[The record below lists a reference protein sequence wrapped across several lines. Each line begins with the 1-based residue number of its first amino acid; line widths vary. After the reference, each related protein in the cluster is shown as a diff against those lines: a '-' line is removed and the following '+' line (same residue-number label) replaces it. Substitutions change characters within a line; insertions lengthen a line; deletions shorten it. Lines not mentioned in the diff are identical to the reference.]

1 MSTKLRK
8 TKKQKRISALVCVL
22 FAAAT
27 LIGTVACFVRA
38 PEVPRNE
45 DPSDTIHNSDSE
57 TSDSPQQ
64 EDGLSR
70 KDDFFTILVSGVDDG
85 NGNSDT
91 NILVAFDAGTGQ
103 VNCVSVPRDTLI
115 DVDWGVKKINA
126 CYGRGGIELM
136 AEKLEEMLGIP
147 VDFTVTVDL
156 QAFVQLVNT
165 IGGVEFD
172 VPVNMDYDDPYQNLH
187 IHFTK
192 GYQYLTGEDA
202 LKVVRFRHNNDG
214 SGYGTEDL
222 GRIGTQQAFLKA
234 VAKKM
239 LQPKNIDKVSSYV
252 QIFSDYVDTDLS
264 VGNLAWFGTE
274 MFSIGLENINFM
286 TLPGDGQGWYKG
298 GSYYILYP
306 DEVLTMVNTYL
317 NPYSTD
323 LTLNDMHVFA
333 P

>member
-45 DPSDTIHNSDSE
+45 DPSDTIHNSNTEDS
-57 TSDSPQQ
+57 DPPQQ

-70 KDDFFTILVSGVDDG
+70 KAAFFTILVSGVDDG

-136 AEKLEEMLGIP
+136 AEKLE
-147 VDFTVTVDL
+147 
-156 QAFVQLVNT
+156 
-165 IGGVEFD
+165 
-172 VPVNMDYDDPYQNLH
+172 
-187 IHFTK
+187 
-192 GYQYLTGEDA
+192 
-202 LKVVRFRHNNDG
+202 
-214 SGYGTEDL
+214 
-222 GRIGTQQAFLKA
+222 
-234 VAKKM
+234 
-239 LQPKNIDKVSSYV
+239 
-252 QIFSDYVDTDLS
+252 
-264 VGNLAWFGTE
+264 
-274 MFSIGLENINFM
+274 
-286 TLPGDGQGWYKG
+286 
-298 GSYYILYP
+298 
-306 DEVLTMVNTYL
+306 
-317 NPYSTD
+317 
-323 LTLNDMHVFA
+323 
-333 P
+333 

>member
-8 TKKQKRISALVCVL
+8 TKKQKRISRLVTVL
-22 FAAAT
+22 FSAAT
-27 LIGTVACFVRA
+27 LIGIVACFVRA
-38 PEVPRNE
+38 PEIPTE
-45 DPSDTIHNSDSE
+45 DPTDNDDSVSDTQND
-57 TSDSPQQ
+57 QQ
-64 EDGLSR
+64 SGQNGITR

-91 NILVAFDAGTGQ
+91 NILVAFDAGTGK
-103 VNCVSVPRDTLI
+103 VNCVSIPRDTLI
-115 DVDWGVKKINA
+115 DVDWGVKKVNA

-147 VDFTVTVDL
+147 IDFTVTVDL
-156 QAFVQLVNT
+156 QAFVKLVDT

-172 VPVNMDYDDPYQNLH
+172 VPINMNYDDPYQNLS
-187 IHFTK
+187 IHFNK

-222 GRIGTQQAFLKA
+222 GRIGTQQAFLMA

-252 QIFSDYVDTDLS
+252 QIFSEHVNTNLT
-264 VGNLAWFGTE
+264 VGNLAWLGTE
-274 MFSIGLENINFM
+274 IFSIGLDNINFM

-317 NPYSTD
+317 NPYSAD
-323 LTLNDMHVFA
+323 LTLDDMHVFA